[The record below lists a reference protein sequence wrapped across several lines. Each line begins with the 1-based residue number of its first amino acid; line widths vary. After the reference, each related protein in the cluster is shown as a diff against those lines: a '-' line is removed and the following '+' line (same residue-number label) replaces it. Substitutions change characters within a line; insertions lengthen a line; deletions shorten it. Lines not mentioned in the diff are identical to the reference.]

1 MKYELLQRLTS
12 DYHVITTLMLP
23 SIKLFI
29 KQLNEITSSLHNG
42 SPDIELTYHYFM
54 SGKYNEELELVHTN
68 KLIKLQEVASNHVQK
83 QASEQ

>member
-29 KQLNEITSSLHNG
+29 KQHNKMTSSLHNV

-54 SGKYNEELELVHTN
+54 SGKYDEELELVDTN
-68 KLIKLQEVASNHVQK
+68 QLIKLQEVAPNHVQK
-83 QASEQ
+83 QASQQ